1 MNLHPVQSASVLVRK
16 RTSLPSGARAEHL
29 MVGEMLAER
38 RNITEEKQRK
48 EEEQQKRKDHRLA
61 ENR

>member
-1 MNLHPVQSASVLVRK
+1 
-16 RTSLPSGARAEHL
+16 